1 MPGFR
6 MEKIV
11 NKGLTDSEIL
21 TAMGFINIAE
31 EQDGRKTAVKD
42 RRVYGGIVV
51 STQDEGEQVKATVEY
66 SSIQNPLHKDP
77 PAKVDPKKK

>member
-21 TAMGFINIAE
+21 SAMGFSDIADG
-31 EQDGRKTAVKD
+31 QDGRKTAVKD
-42 RRVYGGIVV
+42 RIVYSGIVV
-51 STQDEGEQVKATVEY
+51 STQDEGEQVKATVDY
-66 SSIQNPLHKDP
+66 ASIQNPLHKDP